1 MWQETSQ
8 KHKNRYITSWL
19 EGIKINAQ
27 VTPNLQKIGVE
38 RNDSKNFAQQKQ
50 T

>member
-8 KHKNRYITSWL
+8 KHKTDISHPDL

-27 VTPNLQKIGVE
+27 VTPNLQKIGVDWE
-38 RNDSKNFAQQKQ
+38 KR
-50 T
+50 

>member
-1 MWQETSQ
+1 MFMWQETSQ
-8 KHKNRYITSWL
+8 KHKTENNTSWL

-38 RNDSKNFAQQKQ
+38 KRKDK
-50 T
+50 TR